1 MAILCW
7 PPDRRDW
14 DRHIRGIGSRASR
27 DAALRIHCGERLQA
41 GSSCARPAQGES
53 IMRVGIASDHG
64 GFALKEQIADL
75 LRGRSEEVVDFGAL
89 HPSPGDDSPI
99 T

>member
-1 MAILCW
+1 
-7 PPDRRDW
+7 
-14 DRHIRGIGSRASR
+14 
-27 DAALRIHCGERLQA
+27 
-41 GSSCARPAQGES
+41 
-53 IMRVGIASDHG
+53 MRVGIASDHG

-75 LRGRSEEVVDFGAL
+75 LRGASHEVVDFGAL